1 MLRGYLVSSSTD
13 RTNYLMKRVYCKK
26 ILFYRMNFEDPYEY
40 LKYIIFDLT
49 QISPEEWRDFS
60 SKWHSGVVA
69 KNEFIIK
76 QGQIERYFYFVNNGV
91 LRAYTLNQGTEVSI
105 GFSYNGEYSGA
116 YDSFLGQS
124 PSDWNMQAIVD
135 TDFLRIGFSD
145 MMEMYDKY
153 KSIERWGRLF
163 NAKMLIGMGK
173 RQVESRNYS
182 VEERFDRLF
191 NQSPHIFQLVPQK
204 HLASYLGMTPETFS
218 RLRRLKLQNKGSS
231 PNLI

>member
-1 MLRGYLVSSSTD
+1 MS
-13 RTNYLMKRVYCKK
+13 
-26 ILFYRMNFEDPYEY
+26 PYEH
-40 LKYIIFDLT
+40 LKSIISELT
-49 QISPEEWRDFS
+49 ELSNAEWLDFS
-60 SKWHSGVVA
+60 SKWCAGSVG
-69 KNEFIIK
+69 KNEFTIR
-76 QGQIERYFYFVNNGV
+76 QGQVERYFYFVNNGV
-91 LRAYTLNQGTEVSI
+91 LRAYTLNQGVEVSI

-135 TDFLRIGFSD
+135 TDFLRINYSD

-153 KSIERWGRLF
+153 KSIERWGRMF

-191 NQSPHIFQLVPQK
+191 TQSPHIFQLVPQK

-218 RLRRLKLQNKGSS
+218 RLRRLKLQNKSS
-231 PNLI
+231 QTNLI

>member
-1 MLRGYLVSSSTD
+1 
-13 RTNYLMKRVYCKK
+13 
-26 ILFYRMNFEDPYEY
+26 MNIEDPHEH
-40 LKYIIFDLT
+40 LNAVISELT
-49 QISPEEWRDFS
+49 ELSNEEWLDFS
-60 SKWHSGVVA
+60 LKWKPCSVA
-69 KNEFIIK
+69 KNDFTIR

-91 LRAYTLNQGTEVSI
+91 LRAYTLNQGVEVSI

-116 YDSFLGQS
+116 YDSFLEQS
-124 PSDWNMQAIVD
+124 PSDWNIQAIVD
-135 TDFLRIGFSD
+135 TDYLRISFSD

-153 KSIERWGRLF
+153 KSIERWGRVF

-191 NQSPHIFQLVPQK
+191 MQSPHIFQLVPQK

-218 RLRRLKLQNKGSS
+218 RLRRLKLQNKGS
-231 PNLI
+231 